1 MNTSNLTNHLVGF
14 VMFTCAKLILN
25 INMQETL
32 NRFGIKRKLYIAA
45 TQSFAFLII
54 LSLVVLIGVQPRSVH
69 ASSRK
74 FKTCNRA
81 A

>member
-1 MNTSNLTNHLVGF
+1 
-14 VMFTCAKLILN
+14 MFTCAKLILN

-45 TQSFAFLII
+45 THQSFAFLII